1 MSNLKG
7 NVIFDD
13 KNKFLNYII
22 CNIAEQED
30 VDLMLPYNNEEMVD
44 YKNAFDKSIKS
55 INHKLDTYRA
65 FVECRMMELSGGAIT
80 RDEYLKKIE
89 KENESL
95 KKSLEEEDMC
105 LQQLYYK
112 GCVNGFKKGF
122 ESAMSFTRTL
132 GSI

>member
-30 VDLMLPYNNEEMVD
+30 VDLMLPYNNEEMVG
-44 YKNAFDKSIKS
+44 YKNAFDDLIKS
-55 INHKLDTYRA
+55 VFRTLEEYRA
-65 FVECRMMELSGGAIT
+65 FIECRMMELSSGALT

-89 KENESL
+89 IERETL
-95 KKSLEEEDMC
+95 KKYLDEDIY
-105 LQQLYYK
+105 LKQLYYN
-112 GCVNGFKKGF
+112 GCTNGFKKGF

-132 GSI
+132 GSL